1 MYLRLLVKKF
11 IFQVH
16 PDYFY
21 SHKQMQE
28 TNSKNLAY
36 LQMLVEQMQQHPSSS
51 HHGSSIDREE
61 RARHLIFFVKPASFD
76 GQPKRVKVA
85 TRNIEGSLVA
95 ILETIGVDLP
105 RSEGG
110 RGDAPQLPTST
121 LMLASPQQVLEYL
134 LSIPDRKELMLWREE
149 RAAAL
154 RVVEQ
159 VVMVGDY
166 DDDAVCFILDHV
178 TPSWYALVPK

>member
-28 TNSKNLAY
+28 TNSKNLSY
-36 LQMLVEQMQQHPSSS
+36 LQMLVDQLLLQHASPSS
-51 HHGSSIDREE
+51 HHDSSIDRDDQV
-61 RARHLIFFVKPASFD
+61 RHLIFFVKPTSFD
-76 GQPKRVKVA
+76 GGKPKKVKVA

-105 RSEGG
+105 RSESG
-110 RGDAPQLPTST
+110 RSDAPKHPSST

-134 LSIPDRKELMLWREE
+134 QSIPDRRELMLWNEE

-159 VVMVGDY
+159 VGS
-166 DDDAVCFILDHV
+166 FIELKV
-178 TPSWYALVPK
+178 WLL

>member
-21 SHKQMQE
+21 SYKLMQE

-36 LQMLVEQMQQHPSSS
+36 LQMLVEQMQHPSSS
-51 HHGSSIDREE
+51 HHGSSIDRED

-76 GQPKRVKVA
+76 GQPKKVKVA

-105 RSEGG
+105 RPEGG

-166 DDDAVCFILDHV
+166 DDNAVCFILDHV
-178 TPSWYALVPK
+178 TLSWYALVPK

>member
-1 MYLRLLVKKF
+1 MMYLRLLVKKF

-16 PDYFY
+16 PDYFC

-28 TNSKNLAY
+28 TNSKNLSY
-36 LQMLVEQMQQHPSSS
+36 LQMLVDQLLQHPSSS
-51 HHGSSIDREE
+51 SSSSPHRDSSIDRKDQ
-61 RARHLIFFVKPASFD
+61 ARHLIFFVKPTSFD
-76 GQPKRVKVA
+76 GQPKKVKVA

-105 RSEGG
+105 RPDSG
-110 RGDAPQLPTST
+110 RGDAPKLLPTGT
-121 LMLASPQQVLEYL
+121 LMLASPEQVLEYL
-134 LSIPDRKELMLWREE
+134 QSIPDRKELMLWREE

-159 VVMVGDY
+159 VGSY
-166 DDDAVCFILDHV
+166 
-178 TPSWYALVPK
+178 